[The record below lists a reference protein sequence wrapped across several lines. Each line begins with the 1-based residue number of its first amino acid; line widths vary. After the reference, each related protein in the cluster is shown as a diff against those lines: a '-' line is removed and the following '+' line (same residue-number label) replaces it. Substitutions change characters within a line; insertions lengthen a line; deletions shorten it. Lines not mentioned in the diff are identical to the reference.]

1 MTSARLTLVAGSLTC
16 SLVVASCAAQPGRPN
31 TGADL
36 DWRALEAPVL
46 TDHVQLTSR
55 EDFVKA
61 GEAYFAPDMS
71 RIIFQAVPVPRE
83 GESEAQH
90 YLMYVADLLRDDSG
104 AITGLGEPTLLSPVG
119 SANTCGW
126 FHPKDP
132 SVVIYGSTIAEPN
145 TVEAP
150 GYQRDGGRYK
160 WAFPSEMQIVMQR
173 LSGDGHGDGQI
184 GASEPRTVID
194 REGYD
199 AEASFSPDGRFI
211 LYANVDEERSAIIG
225 RPEADIWVYD
235 IENDRH
241 HALITAPGYDGG
253 PFFSPDG
260 KKICYRS
267 DRKGDNM
274 LQLFVAELAF
284 NKDGVPM
291 AVSTE
296 HQITS
301 NEHVN
306 WAPFF
311 HPNGE
316 FLVYGTS
323 EQGHWN
329 YEVYAVEVGDLATIP
344 EARKRVRVTSAG
356 GADVLPVFSPDGKWM
371 MWTAQRG
378 PLASG
383 EQRPSSQLWI
393 ARFDP
398 DELF

>member
-1 MTSARLTLVAGSLTC
+1 MTSVKLSQVAHF
-16 SLVVASCAAQPGRPN
+16 ASIAASFAAFSAAAAQPGRPN

-36 DWRALEAPVL
+36 DWRSLEAPVL
-46 TDHVQLTSR
+46 TDQVQLTSR
-55 EDFVKA
+55 DDFVKA
-61 GEAYFAPDMS
+61 GEAYFSHDMR
-71 RIIFQAVPVPRE
+71 RIIFQAVPVPQE

-104 AITGLGEPTLLSPVG
+104 AIKGIGEPTLLSAAG

-126 FHPKDP
+126 FHPAD
-132 SVVIYGSTIAEPN
+132 SDVVIYGSTIVEPN

-160 WAFPSEMQIVMQR
+160 WAFPSEMQIVLQR
-173 LSGDGHGDGQI
+173 LTAE
-184 GASEPRTVID
+184 GASEPRSIID
-194 REGYD
+194 QTGYD
-199 AEASFSPDGRFI
+199 AEASFSSDGRFV
-211 LYANVDEERSAIIG
+211 LYANVDEERSALIG

-235 IENDRH
+235 IRNDRH

-284 NKDGVPM
+284 NEDGVPV

-311 HPNGE
+311 HPSGE

-329 YEVYAVEVGDLATIP
+329 YEVYAVEIGDLGKTP
-344 EARKRVRVTSAG
+344 EARERVRVTSSG
-356 GADVLPVFSPDGKWM
+356 GADVLPVFSPDGQWM

-378 PLASG
+378 ALAPG